1 MNWHFA
7 KNLRHTNNPQN
18 CDSFSGSL
26 KFLNDVATPD
36 LFVGSG
42 VVSGFAGEPLSIQ
55 SASGIVM
62 ECGDGSAYSNL
73 KGKVCVS

>member
-1 MNWHFA
+1 MAFA

-18 CDSFSGSL
+18 CDLFSGSL

-42 VVSGFAGEPLSIQ
+42 VVSGFANEPLSIQ

-73 KGKVCVS
+73 KGKVRMC